1 MRKVH
6 ARFTS
11 VGAIALAVSISTTAM
26 AEEPASGYAPPA
38 YPSKAGAQTHDGFY
52 LRMGLGLGYLSAKD
66 KLEFS
71 FGNTT
76 SSGDATISGTG
87 VSGEFA
93 LGGTVAPGLVLG
105 GASQFGVF
113 PKPKVSS
120 GGQSVTAD
128 NGVVLSSL
136 GFLIDYYI
144 DPKDGFH
151 IQGLVGYATLQSTN
165 SSNNSKT
172 PSGLALSAGVGKE
185 WWVGDEWSVGILGRV
200 QYVNAKADYGL
211 ATETITAFVPAVM
224 ATFTYHLGPAPEEV
238 AWKFEERR
246 RGRPLSLSRRG
257 PSASRIRAQRRRRD
271 RTRAATAGP
280 SARAPSPRGAASP
293 SPPGTRAGAP
303 DPRTDPGACAR

>member
-1 MRKVH
+1 MALFGGVPLREPQGGFMRKVH

-11 VGAIALAVSISTTAM
+11 VGAIALALVSISTTAM

-71 FGNTT
+71 FGNAT
-76 SSGDATISGTG
+76 GGNDVTISGTG

-200 QYVNAKADYGL
+200 QYVNAKADYGV
-211 ATETITAFVPAVM
+211 ATEKITAFVPAVM
-224 ATFTYHLGPAPEEV
+224 AE
-238 AWKFEERR
+238 
-246 RGRPLSLSRRG
+246 
-257 PSASRIRAQRRRRD
+257 
-271 RTRAATAGP
+271 
-280 SARAPSPRGAASP
+280 ARAVGRAIGELPSNLELLTTEHGLFLRGFTPALLP
-293 SPPGTRAGAP
+293 IVQKMLEVDRAK
-303 DPRTDPGACAR
+303 